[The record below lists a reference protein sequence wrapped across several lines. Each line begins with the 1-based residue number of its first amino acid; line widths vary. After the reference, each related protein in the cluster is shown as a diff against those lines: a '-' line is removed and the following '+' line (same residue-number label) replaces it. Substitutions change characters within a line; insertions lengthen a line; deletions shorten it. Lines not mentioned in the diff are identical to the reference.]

1 MTQTTLNQRIEKF
14 NQINESIN
22 QKVYG
27 SDEFLKLSFIL
38 VEFRFNYIAPQF
50 FLEKLINTEEEY
62 FETKM
67 ADMMS
72 KGIVDHNSMFNS
84 VLDLKLEVNNLL
96 INIKMSLDRIVKIL
110 SVFYKGFSPIST
122 FGHINEDGKTKGF
135 MSYVAKHRSEDKLLD
150 FIFEN
155 YRQWIKLAVL
165 PRNQIMHYENLI
177 VEFPINLQNDEI
189 SISYRT
195 KDNFKFNIKDLK
207 KYSDNWYILIDEIFK
222 TLEKNYNNKI
232 GDVD

>member
-22 QKVYG
+22 RKVYD
-27 SDEFLKLSFIL
+27 SDEFLKLSSIL

-50 FLEKLINTEEEY
+50 FLERLIETEKEY

-67 ADMMS
+67 NDMMLQ
-72 KGIVDHNSMFNS
+72 GVVDQNSMYNS
-84 VLDLKLEVNNLL
+84 LLDLKLEVNNLL

-110 SVFYKGFSPIST
+110 SLFYRGFASSST
-122 FGHINEDGKTKGF
+122 FGHINEDGKTKDF
-135 MSYVAKHRSEDKLLD
+135 MSYVVKHQSQDKLLG

-155 YRQWIKLAVL
+155 YHQWIKFAVL

-177 VEFPINLQNDEI
+177 IGFPIDLQSNVM
-189 SISYRT
+189 SISYQSA
-195 KDNFKFNIKDLK
+195 DDFKFNIEDLK
-207 KYSDNWYILIDEIFK
+207 QYTNNWYTLINEIFK
-222 TLEKNYNNKI
+222 TLEKKYN
-232 GDVD
+232 

>member
-1 MTQTTLNQRIEKF
+1 MKQTILNQRIEKF

-22 QKVYG
+22 RKVYG
-27 SDEFLKLSFIL
+27 SDEFLKLSLIL
-38 VEFRFNYIAPQF
+38 VEFRYNYIAPQF
-50 FLEKLINTEEEY
+50 FLEKLIKTEEEY

-72 KGIVDHNSMFNS
+72 KGTIDQNSMFNS

-110 SVFYKGFSPIST
+110 SIFYKGFASSST
-122 FGHINEDGKTKGF
+122 FGHINEDGKAKGF
-135 MSYVAKHRSEDKLLD
+135 MSYVAKHQSEDKLLN

-155 YRQWIKLAVL
+155 YHQWIKLAVL

-177 VEFPINLQNDEI
+177 VEFPMNLENDEI

-195 KDNFKFNIKDLK
+195 ADNFKFNIKDLK
-207 KYSDNWYILIDEIFK
+207 HYTENWYTLIDEIFK
-222 TLEKNYNNKI
+222 ILEKNYGI
-232 GDVD
+232 E